1 LEANFQVRSLRPSRR
16 VRVASRMTQL
26 ARLGR
31 ANRWPGRSAYWGTPA
46 EHRRAREVVGV
57 AESDP
62 TLPSAAP
69 AEHGSYLGISC
80 RQLRWCITAEDDPS
94 PTPTVHRSKERKCS
108 SRGYNLEVGG
118 SVNRHAPIS
127 YSIHLFVTRRGC
139 HPLFGGGSADWYD
152 SDKPESRGH
161 QSDRQSRSG

>member
-1 LEANFQVRSLRPSRR
+1 MSGLGPRQTPRDLRA
-16 VRVASRMTQL
+16 ASPLT
-26 ARLGR
+26 
-31 ANRWPGRSAYWGTPA
+31 
-46 EHRRAREVVGV
+46 EVHRPRARQAVDVVG
-57 AESDP
+57 
-62 TLPSAAP
+62 AP
-69 AEHGSYLGISC
+69 AY
-80 RQLRWCITAEDDPS
+80 DPS

-139 HPLFGGGSADWYD
+139 HPLLGGGSADWYD

-161 QSDRQSRSG
+161 QSDRQSRSS

>member
-1 LEANFQVRSLRPSRR
+1 MRTDKRPIWS
-16 VRVASRMTQL
+16 Q
-26 ARLGR
+26 
-31 ANRWPGRSAYWGTPA
+31 N
-46 EHRRAREVVGV
+46 
-57 AESDP
+57 
-62 TLPSAAP
+62 
-69 AEHGSYLGISC
+69 
-80 RQLRWCITAEDDPS
+80 DPS

-152 SDKPESRGH
+152 SDKLESRGH
-161 QSDRQSRSG
+161 QSDRQSRSSRTTPPQADRGTAAVGGGDP